1 MGIRLKTRGN
11 IMAEGKEVVK
21 EGIDTILKVVEKVYN
36 GLTGSYEIINQNIT
50 ILCRTNTHKASFV
63 IRSKPGI
70 LYQRKIK
77 FSTGRPRAIE
87 IRSLTSTANMYDSVS
102 LTDDGFVILTDK
114 MQEHDLILLEVEYH
128 IKDPNFLNMLVE
140 SKSDRETPKGEK
152 SEFWMHAQLKFP
164 SALQKRYERFEVRE
178 FELTVQVPVSNY
190 IEMSVP
196 RIFRAEMDALAEF
209 TQNENPHND
218 IVLAKRYKVTKKR
231 RGGKQFQEVLSEM
244 QRLFLPN
251 TFQSFVDVSA
261 PFEYGEAIKGSSY
274 YESIPFP
281 TWPKFMEVVTR
292 TNLSLDRFAIDG
304 TLVFKRGDFS
314 EEVHKIMGE
323 RK

>member
-1 MGIRLKTRGN
+1 MG
-11 IMAEGKEVVK
+11 EGKEIVK
-21 EGIDTILKVVEKVYN
+21 EGIDTILKIVEKVYD
-36 GLTGSYEIINQNIT
+36 GLTGSYEIVNQNIT
-50 ILCRTNTHKASFV
+50 IFCRTNTHKASFV
-63 IRSKPGI
+63 VRSRPGI

-77 FSTGRPRAIE
+77 FSTGRPRAID
-87 IRSLTSTANMYDSVS
+87 IRSLTSTANMYDSVN
-102 LTDDGFVILTDK
+102 LTDDGFEILTNK
-114 MQEHDLILLEVEYH
+114 MEEHDLILLEVEYY
-128 IKDPNFLNMLVE
+128 IQNPDFLNMLVE

-164 SALQKRYERFEVRE
+164 SALQKQYTRFEVRE
-178 FELTVQVPVSNY
+178 FELTIQVPVSNY

-196 RIFRAEMDALAEF
+196 RVFRAEMDSLAEF

-218 IVLAKRYKVTKKR
+218 IVLAKRYKVTKRK

-251 TFQSFVDVSA
+251 TFQTFVEVSG

-292 TNLSLDRFAIDG
+292 TNLSLDQYATEG
-304 TLVFKRGDFS
+304 TLIFKRGDFS
-314 EEVHKIMGE
+314 EEVNKIMDV
-323 RK
+323 KK